1 MVKDMIKRYFVEV
14 YKVNSGELI
23 IQTQWFD
30 ALEEAIGWE
39 KTLDTLDREYN
50 TSILESEYNE
60 ETDEYGDVIETLRK
74 TDIKIVE

>member
-30 ALEEAIGWE
+30 TLEEAIGWE

>member
-14 YKVNSGELI
+14 YKANSGESI

-30 ALEEAIGWE
+30 TLEEAIGWE
-39 KTLDTLDREYN
+39 KTLDALDREYN